1 MIECQKYEISFD
13 SFCMKIEDAIL
24 QGATQDSTTVDFDM
38 KVSYLILGAAFV
50 EDGNSISALDLKIL
64 LLDVEAE
71 TTAPEKQNTPRQE
84 CQRPH
89 IEIHSL

>member
-1 MIECQKYEISFD
+1 
-13 SFCMKIEDAIL
+13 
-24 QGATQDSTTVDFDM
+24 M
-38 KVSYLILGAAFV
+38 KVPYLILGAAFV
-50 EDGNSISALDLKIL
+50 EDGNSISALDLKIIL

-71 TTAPEKQNTPRQE
+71 TTAPEKQNTPRQD

>member
-1 MIECQKYEISFD
+1 M
-13 SFCMKIEDAIL
+13 

-38 KVSYLILGAAFV
+38 KVPYLILGAAFV

-84 CQRPH
+84 CQCHH
-89 IEIHSL
+89 IEIHLLSLQYLRGEGFHYT